1 MNAEYKYSARNDVF
15 DRTGYTVQ
23 NKIATTLQGSIYYG
37 THDIK
42 EPCVLKRACIKLH
55 KNNAGI
61 MHNQIIK
68 VNENIVK
75 EAKILKYLTSLN
87 GNIPGLTKFIDFWND
102 DKNFFLI
109 MEYGGESLF
118 QHIMIMHKNIRQN
131 KLQISIWKEHVK
143 ILFKQMCLFINWLHN
158 AKICHLDISL
168 ENLSIKGCEFENG
181 KFISHG
187 QIYLIDYG
195 LAKCFGDKKSFKRC
209 KKYVGKHCYQAP
221 KVYHKIPY
229 NAFKADIWS
238 LGIILFMMTFGCGAY
253 NIPTT
258 KDGMF
263 VTLYSGNI
271 KKWSKEINKSKHSSK
286 LILDILSN
294 IFCDEQDR
302 WTINDIIEHKYI
314 K

>member
-187 QIYLIDYG
+187 QIYFIDYG
-195 LAKCFGDKKSFKRC
+195 VATYFGNSKTFDNCTLF
-209 KKYVGKHCYQAP
+209 VGKESYQSP
-221 KVYHKIPY
+221 KLYDNKPF
-229 NAFKADIWS
+229 NASKADIWS
-238 LGIILFMMTFGCGAY
+238 IGVVLFMMLIGGQPFRK
-253 NIPTT
+253 P
-258 KDGMF
+258 
-263 VTLYSGNI
+263 
-271 KKWSKEINKSKHSSK
+271 NKSDLMFCNIIGGYLPQWLKDLKMDHYMDNHFHELFGK
-286 LILDILSN
+286 
-294 IFCDEQDR
+294 IFCHENDR
-302 WTINDIIEHKYI
+302 ITIANLVKIL
-314 K
+314 